1 MDSNHLNETC
11 GFCAEIYGLD
21 NECNLLKSIITPQTE
36 LKSRIL
42 TESDHFV
49 VMPTIGAFV
58 EGYVM
63 IVSKE
68 HYECIGKMPEDAL
81 HELEQLIIRIK
92 ACIRERYNMD
102 VVCFEHGGVSCTKR
116 AGGCI
121 VHAHLHL
128 VPCDVP
134 IIGEV
139 QERGL
144 TAIPIHDLS
153 ALQAIGKAN
162 SSYLY
167 FEDADGQKY
176 IMKENVV
183 ISQFFRQLLAH
194 HFGLGSQWDWRQH
207 FFLDNLVKIMER
219 MSNI

>member
-1 MDSNHLNETC
+1 MDSTYLDETC
-11 GFCAEIYGLD
+11 GFCTEIHGID
-21 NECNLLKSIITPQTE
+21 NECNLLNSIITPQTE

-68 HYECIGKMPEDAL
+68 HYECIGKMPEDTL
-81 HELEQLIIRIK
+81 HELEQLVARIK
-92 ACIRERYNMD
+92 ACIQERYNMD

-139 QERGL
+139 RKRGL
-144 TAIPIHDLS
+144 TAVPISDISDLHT
-153 ALQAIGKAN
+153 LTKEN
-162 SSYLY
+162 LSYLY
-167 FEDADGQKY
+167 FEDTDGQKY
-176 IMKENVV
+176 IVKDKFV

-194 HFGLGSQWDWRQH
+194 HFGLG
-207 FFLDNLVKIMER
+207 
-219 MSNI
+219 